1 MIFFVFLSTNHVM
14 NWKLLKPVRVIVS
27 LIFFCSTLFIFIDF
41 AAISS
46 IRLINA
52 ILYLQFIPSLI
63 NFLAL
68 FSLASAGILF
78 ILALTLLF
86 GRIYCSSVCPL
97 GTLHDIIIGINIR
110 LNRKKKFRFQKSIPW
125 IRYIILILTTILL
138 VFGNMF
144 LLTLLDPYSLSG
156 KFFSDLFR
164 PVFYAAKNLDSIL
177 LLPGDVFPLY
187 VEPMKFAS
195 WPSLV
200 ISGVLFIAILVPAL
214 FKDRWFCTEICPVGT
229 LLGLL
234 SYASLFKIWIDE
246 TDCMACGT
254 CSSVCKSGCISYV
267 EKKVDFSRCIACYN
281 CLKWCPHGGMKFTIR
296 NSKLEIRKKANSSIS
311 TPSLPPI
318 VNNSRRDFL
327 KTTVLIASAL
337 TISKSIFSQQRAS
350 QEEINPYPVLPPGS
364 ISFWHFTEKCTSCHL
379 CISACPTNVLQ
390 PAFLDYGLTG
400 ILQPKM
406 DFETNYCNFDCVICT
421 EICSTGAILPQTIEQ
436 KQLIQIGVPRLIK
449 NLCIPVDE
457 RTACGVCS
465 EYCPTRAIEMI
476 PYLGELKIP
485 ELHEKHCV
493 GCGACEYVCPTRPIR
508 AIYVEPLLYHRKIL
522 KSNKET
528 ETKQNIKRRI

>member
-14 NWKLLKPVRVIVS
+14 NWKLLKPIRVIVS

-46 IRLINA
+46 IQLINA

-63 NFLAL
+63 NFFTL

-78 ILALTLLF
+78 ILVLTFIF

-110 LNRKKKFRFQKSIPW
+110 MNRNKKFRFHKSIPW
-125 IRYIILILTTILL
+125 IKYSIFFLTTILL

-144 LLTLLDPYSLSG
+144 LLALLDPYSLTG

-164 PVFYAAKNLDSIL
+164 PVFYAATNLDSIL
-177 LLPGDVFPLY
+177 LLPSDVFPLY
-187 VEPMKFAS
+187 VVPMKFAS
-195 WPSLV
+195 WPSLMV
-200 ISGVLFIAILVPAL
+200 SGVLFIAILVLAL

-229 LLGLL
+229 FLGLL
-234 SYASLFKIWIDE
+234 SNASLFKIWIDE

-254 CSSVCKSGCISYV
+254 CSSVCKAGCISFV
-267 EKKVDFSRCIACYN
+267 EKRVDFSRCIACYN

-296 NSKLEIRKKANSSIS
+296 NSPFAVRQKISSSNPI
-311 TPSLPPI
+311 PSPPPMK
-318 VNNSRRDFL
+318 NYSRRNFL
-327 KTTVLIASAL
+327 KTSVLIASAL
-337 TISKSIFSQQRAS
+337 AIPKSIFSQQRTS
-350 QEEINPYPVLPPGS
+350 QEEINPYPALPPGS

-421 EICSTGAILPQTIEQ
+421 EICSTGAILPQTMKQ
-436 KQLIQIGVPRLIK
+436 KHLIQIGVPRLIK
-449 NLCIPVDE
+449 NLCVPVE
-457 RTACGVCS
+457 KRKACGICS
-465 EYCPTRAIEMI
+465 EHCPTRAIEMV

-485 ELHEKHCV
+485 DLDEKICV

-508 AIYVEPLLYHRKIL
+508 AIYVEPLIYHRKAL
-522 KSNKET
+522 KSKKEV
-528 ETKQNIKRRI
+528 EVKQNVKHRM